1 MTSSKHRSS
10 LLRDPLAARP
20 ESRFKESAGARHAI
34 DMIDT
39 FGTGR
44 SVEVQRVEG
53 LPDVTPFNFDR
64 I

>member
-10 LLRDPLAARP
+10 LLRDLLAVRT
-20 ESRFKESAGARHAI
+20 ESRFKEGAGARCT
-34 DMIDT
+34 IDT
-39 FGTGR
+39 IGTWCG
-44 SVEVQRVEG
+44 VEVQQVEG

>member
-10 LLRDPLAARP
+10 LLRDPLAVRP
-20 ESRFKESAGARHAI
+20 ESRFKEGNEARRT
-34 DMIDT
+34 IDT
-39 FGTGR
+39 IGTWCG
-44 SVEVQRVEG
+44 VEVQRFEG

>member
-10 LLRDPLAARP
+10 LLRDPLAVRP
-20 ESRFKESAGARHAI
+20 ESRFKEGAGARHAI

-44 SVEVQRVEG
+44 SVKVQRV
-53 LPDVTPFNFDR
+53 
-64 I
+64 